1 MASLSAVKLE
11 LDKGVNNMGVT
22 SGLKAV
28 RRMTPEQI
36 ASNNKLK
43 AESKGG
49 YQGRKGQKALNLDK
63 LPSLNVNTGTSS
75 NRSIIDEIMPY
86 TDNKFLKHL
95 GSNWDSKKY
104 PNPISGP
111 ALSFMSQIKRGSAPG
126 MKKGGAVKTHT
137 MPDGTKMKGAKHG
150 MKAGGYVLSAKDKT
164 RKESFESSPPAKRG
178 ISIKKSA
185 TKEMKHGGLVDRNYL
200 KGK

>member
-11 LDKGVNNMGVT
+11 LNKGVNNMGVT

-126 MKKGGAVKTHT
+126 MKKGGKVKAKK
-137 MPDGTKMKGAKHG
+137 PKDGRMKKAKC
-150 MKAGGYVLSAKDKT
+150 KDGIAQRGKT
-164 RKESFESSPPAKRG
+164 
-178 ISIKKSA
+178 
-185 TKEMKHGGLVDRNYL
+185 
-200 KGK
+200 KGKMV

>member
-1 MASLSAVKLE
+1 
-11 LDKGVNNMGVT
+11 MGKKKT
-22 SGLKAV
+22 K
-28 RRMTPEQI
+28 
-36 ASNNKLK
+36 KF
-43 AESKGG
+43 AEGG
-49 YQGRKGQKALNLDK
+49 YQGREGQKALNLNE

-126 MKKGGAVKTHT
+126 MKKGGKVKAKK
-137 MPDGTKMKGAKHG
+137 PKDGRMKKAKCRDG
-150 MKAGGYVLSAKDKT
+150 IAQRGKT
-164 RKESFESSPPAKRG
+164 
-178 ISIKKSA
+178 
-185 TKEMKHGGLVDRNYL
+185 
-200 KGK
+200 KGKMV

>member
-1 MASLSAVKLE
+1 
-11 LDKGVNNMGVT
+11 MGKKKT
-22 SGLKAV
+22 K
-28 RRMTPEQI
+28 
-36 ASNNKLK
+36 KF
-43 AESKGG
+43 AEGG
-49 YQGRKGQKALNLDK
+49 YQGREGQKALNLNE

-126 MKKGGAVKTHT
+126 MKKGGKVKAKRK
-137 MPDGTKMKGAKHG
+137 PIDGIAKSGKTRAKHR
-150 MKAGGYVLSAKDKT
+150 KD
-164 RKESFESSPPAKRG
+164 R
-178 ISIKKSA
+178 
-185 TKEMKHGGLVDRNYL
+185 
-200 KGK
+200 